1 MTIGCDSSTP
11 LTSRFDPQVL
21 KPNSNIFDT
30 LFDPTSLMNQ
40 SNPLDRVDRQT
51 VVDLTNA
58 LNIFLGSADLGPYPT
73 LENRFNQFPIT
84 YVDTADFIL
93 ANQTN
98 TATLYP
104 VIRNYNPGI
113 AMPVILSSF
122 LSDFDFHL
130 DTNMGNT
137 IAGGLCG
144 QFGNIFQKL
153 LGLFTLIE
161 TAKGLIEDIKN
172 LAEKDPLKKLKS
184 MTLQQIL
191 VALKQAIIKI
201 VKKLVNQVKKQIAA
215 MLTSVIDTITDIGL
229 AAERLYKKL
238 KKMADDIVEFFED
251 PSIEKFL
258 ENIEKFISSTA
269 SQFER
274 LTVENVALLMFR
286 FCQFTELLQSLLMG
300 PARALTALAQTIA
313 VESLIAKNSSLKQ
326 TQAAVEAGATR
337 VPVAQRISI
346 KEEAIENNNTAPSA
360 VAENAVTPLEAVTL
374 AAVAASNVV
383 GVPLTAA
390 QLGTQTS
397 TGVTVSPV
405 TSSNVVGVPLTN
417 AQLGI
422 NLPAVPATSTATVT
436 VTPSSAIVIDPS
448 KPAVVPPPTVAVTIV
463 PAKPAAT
470 TTVTPAAAA
479 TTTVTPAASAGA
491 VASPT
496 RKSLAVVPPE
506 KDWMTP
512 KEATAKELALVSKLT
527 AAGIPGK
534 FTFAP
539 LVVSNNGWQK
549 VQPIVWVK
557 LLRICELTGRSF
569 VVTSG
574 YRSKSYNA
582 KIGGVTDSLHMSGYA
597 IDVSVS
603 AATRDDVF
611 LAAQRAGFTGIGI
624 YSVFMHLD
632 CGPRKMWVS
641 GNRGGRTNT
650 YPLSGADLSKWVA
663 AIPRH
668 NADLYRKNSGISA
681 EQLAQQQSNE
691 KKVLAQIEAARRA
704 NGN

>member
-11 LTSRFDPQVL
+11 LTSRFDTQVL

-172 LAEKDPLKKLKS
+172 LAELDPLKKLKS
-184 MTLQQIL
+184 MTLRQIL
-191 VALKQAIIKI
+191 VALKRAIIKI
-201 VKKLVNQVKKQIAA
+201 VKKLVKQVRKQIAA

-238 KKMADDIVEFFED
+238 KKMADDIIEFFED
-251 PSIEKFL
+251 PSIEKFV

-300 PARALTALAQTIA
+300 PAKALTALAQTIA

-390 QLGTQTS
+390 QLGKQTS
-397 TGVTVSPV
+397 TGVS
-405 TSSNVVGVPLTN
+405 
-417 AQLGI
+417 I
-422 NLPAVPATSTATVT
+422 IEYDLPAVPGTPTATVT
-436 VTPSSAIVIDPS
+436 VTPSSPVVIDS
-448 KPAVVPPPTVAVTIV
+448 TKPAVVPPPTVAVTIV
-463 PAKPAAT
+463 PAAPAATKTTPAAPAAT
-470 TTVTPAAAA
+470 TAVATA
-479 TTTVTPAASAGA
+479 TTKAAE
-491 VASPT
+491 VASPS
-496 RKSLAVVPPE
+496 RKSLSVVPPE

-539 LVVSNNGWQK
+539 LVISNNGWQK

-574 YRSKSYNA
+574 YRNKGYNA
-582 KIGGVTDSLHMSGYA
+582 KVGGVTDSLHMSGYA
-597 IDVSVS
+597 VDVAVSV
-603 AATRDDVF
+603 AIRDDVF

-632 CGPRKMWVS
+632 CGPRRMWVS
-641 GNRGGRTNT
+641 GAKGGRTNT
-650 YPLSGADLSKWVA
+650 YPLGGADLSKWVA

-691 KKVLAQIEAARRA
+691 KKVLAQIEAARRT
-704 NGN
+704 NGR